1 MAATAR
7 PLDGVRVIDFST
19 LLPGPLATLILAEA
33 GAEVVKIERP
43 GQGDELRGYEP
54 KLGASSAGFALLN
67 RGKRS
72 LALDL
77 KDPAAVAKLEPLLAS
92 AEVLVEQFRPGVMD
106 RLGLGYDAVRKLNP
120 KIVYCSISG
129 YGQSGPKAAVA
140 GHDLNYM
147 ADTGLLALGGGEDGM
162 PTIPPG
168 LIADIGGGALPA
180 VINILL
186 ALRQAQATG
195 QGCHLDVAMTDNL
208 FAWQWWA
215 LGMLAAGRA
224 ARPGGELLTGGSPRF
239 QIYRTADG
247 RLLAAAPLEQRF
259 WDTFC
264 ALIDLPDALR
274 DDARDPAATQ
284 MAVAQII
291 ASEGAAHWQEHF
303 AGRDC
308 CCNLVVSLEDALAD
322 LHFRGR
328 GLFDAEVAEA
338 GQRIPA
344 LPVPLAPAL
353 RGAPETRTAPQL
365 GEANPLLDGAPPD
378 QPK

>member
-1 MAATAR
+1 VAATAG

-106 RLGLGYDAVRKLNP
+106 RLGLAYDAVRQLNP
-120 KIVYCSISG
+120 KIVYSISG

-140 GHDLNYM
+140 GHDPNYM
-147 ADTGLLALGGGEDGM
+147 ADTGLLALGGGDDGM

-180 VINILL
+180 VINVPL
-186 ALRQAQATG
+186 ALRQAEATG
-195 QGCHLDVAMTDNL
+195 GGCHLDVAMTDNL

-215 LGMLAAGRA
+215 LGLLAAGRTP
-224 ARPGGELLTGGSPRF
+224 RPGGELLTGGSLRF
-239 QIYRTADG
+239 QIYRTGDG

-259 WDTFC
+259 WNTFC
-264 ALIDLPDALR
+264 TLIDLPDDLR

-284 MAVAQII
+284 SAVAQII
-291 ASEGAAHWQEHF
+291 ASASAAPRSS
-303 AGRDC
+303 ARPTSC
-308 CCNLVVSLEDALAD
+308 STVRL
-322 LHFRGR
+322 
-328 GLFDAEVAEA
+328 
-338 GQRIPA
+338 RISRNKP
-344 LPVPLAPAL
+344 
-353 RGAPETRTAPQL
+353 
-365 GEANPLLDGAPPD
+365 GAPPGSCRARPAD
-378 QPK
+378 PRPPPAPWRARSRSRRSRGSDERSARPGTQSRRARGCAG

>member
-33 GAEVVKIERP
+33 GAEVVKVERP
-43 GQGDELRGYEP
+43 GQGDELRGHEP
-54 KLGASSAGFALLN
+54 KLGASSVGFALLN

-77 KDPAAVAKLEPLLAS
+77 KDASALARLQPLLAS
-92 AEVLVEQFRPGVMD
+92 AEVLVEQFRPGVMG
-106 RLGLGYDAVRKLNP
+106 RLGLGYAAVRELNP

-140 GHDLNYM
+140 GHDLNYI
-147 ADTGLLALGGGEDGM
+147 ADTGLLALGGEGGI
-162 PTIPPG
+162 PAIPPG

-186 ALRQAQATG
+186 ALRQAEATG
-195 QGCHLDVAMTDNL
+195 AGCHLDVAMTDNL

-215 LGMLAAGRA
+215 LGLLAAGRPP
-224 ARPGGELLTGGSPRF
+224 RPGGELLTGGSPRF
-239 QIYRTADG
+239 QIYRTADE
-247 RLLAAAPLEQRF
+247 RLVAAAPLEQRF

-264 ALIDLPDALR
+264 TLIDLPEELR
-274 DDARDPAATQ
+274 DDTRDPPATRAAI
-284 MAVAQII
+284 ARII
-291 ASEGAAHWQEHF
+291 ASESAAHWQERF

-308 CCNLVVSLEDALAD
+308 CCNLVASLEDALAD

-328 GLFDAEVAEA
+328 GLFDAEVADN

-344 LPVPLAPAL
+344 LPVPLAPTL
-353 RGAPETRTAPQL
+353 RGTPELRRAPQL
-365 GEANPLLDGAPPD
+365 GEANPLLDGAALHRL
-378 QPK
+378 K